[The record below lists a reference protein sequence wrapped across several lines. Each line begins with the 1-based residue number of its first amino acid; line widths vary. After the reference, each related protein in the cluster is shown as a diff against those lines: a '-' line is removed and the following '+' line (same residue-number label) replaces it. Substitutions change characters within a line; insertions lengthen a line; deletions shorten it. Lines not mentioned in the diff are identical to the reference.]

1 MKKQY
6 IISYNLVFII
16 ISILLSVITLSSYG
30 HTSSI
35 YLHVD
40 IKVKIAMMN
49 TIWFFF
55 VLFYIL
61 TFLIDYKLYIT
72 ICACIVIIGIPAW
85 IYNYYIEL
93 THGEIFFL
101 NNETIQEM
109 IVLVCFS
116 ILSPGLTLIVIQ
128 FIKRNTS
135 KFDDNRIL
143 GRYHMHEGFLGILL
157 IIIAFVFWIIRIGL
171 VQHEIF
177 RTKLR
182 IFLAFDMILLFVFL
196 FFGSFL
202 LFRDWRDVLKLNF
215 FEIKNEN
222 ESISENEKIDSNPT
236 VFSQIS
242 SESVQFFKKRTVK
255 IYPIGMFLSS
265 FSANALIHGL
275 DLFPR
280 ELFNLELESIVL
292 FAIACCFLGAG
303 MLGLDWYNL
312 FAKIYPEKYKA
323 IERKLA
329 ILND

>member
-6 IISYNLVFII
+6 IIAYNLVVII

-30 HTSSI
+30 HMSLI
-35 YLHVD
+35 YLNVD
-40 IKVKIAMMN
+40 IQVKIAIMN
-49 TIWFFF
+49 TTWFFF

-61 TFLIDYKLYIT
+61 TFLIDYKLYIA

-93 THGEIFFL
+93 THGQIFL
-101 NNETIQEM
+101 LKNETIQGM
-109 IVLVCFS
+109 IVFVCFS
-116 ILSPGLTLIVIQ
+116 IISPGLTLIVIQ

-157 IIIAFVFWIIRIGL
+157 IILAFVFWIIRIAL
-171 VQHEIF
+171 IQYEIF

-182 IFLAFDMILLFVFL
+182 IYLALDMILLFVVL

-202 LFRDWRDVLKLNF
+202 LFRDWRDVVKLNF
-215 FEIKNEN
+215 FEKINDNKNSD
-222 ESISENEKIDSNPT
+222 ESKKKDISST

-242 SESVQFFKKRTVK
+242 SESVQFFKRLKVK
-255 IYPIGMFLSS
+255 IYPIGLLLAS

-275 DLFPR
+275 HLLPK
-280 ELFNLELESIVL
+280 ELFNLELENIIL
-292 FAIACCFLGAG
+292 FGIACCFLGAG
-303 MLGLDWYNL
+303 MIGLDWYNL
-312 FAKIYPEKYKA
+312 FAKIYPDKYEE
-323 IERKLA
+323 IERKIA
-329 ILND
+329 ILKD

>member
-1 MKKQY
+1 
-6 IISYNLVFII
+6 
-16 ISILLSVITLSSYG
+16 
-30 HTSSI
+30 
-35 YLHVD
+35 
-40 IKVKIAMMN
+40 
-49 TIWFFF
+49 
-55 VLFYIL
+55 
-61 TFLIDYKLYIT
+61 
-72 ICACIVIIGIPAW
+72 
-85 IYNYYIEL
+85 
-93 THGEIFFL
+93 
-101 NNETIQEM
+101 
-109 IVLVCFS
+109 
-116 ILSPGLTLIVIQ
+116 
-128 FIKRNTS
+128 
-135 KFDDNRIL
+135 
-143 GRYHMHEGFLGILL
+143 MHEGFLGILL